1 MSIIK
6 PDNEIPDGTQSIVVK
21 GKVEKH
27 ANCSV
32 QQHLIPVPSLSD
44 SDVGKTSC
52 ES

>member
-1 MSIIK
+1 MSII
-6 PDNEIPDGTQSIVVK
+6 NEIPDVAQSIVVK

-32 QQHLIPVPSLSD
+32 QQYLIPVPSLSD
-44 SDVGKTSC
+44 NDIGQTSC